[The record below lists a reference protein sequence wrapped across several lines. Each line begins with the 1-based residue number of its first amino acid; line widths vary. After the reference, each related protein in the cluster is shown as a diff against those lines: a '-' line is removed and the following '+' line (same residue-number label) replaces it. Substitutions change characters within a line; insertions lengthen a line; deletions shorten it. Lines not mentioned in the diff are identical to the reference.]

1 MIQPKKE
8 KGAGLFVKVRLM
20 REAAYT
26 YYDQV
31 AATTGGDPTADVAM
45 VRALAKGSEGGTGR
59 KTSFR
64 GVNKVAGDGKRW
76 SAQIFNQG
84 KTQRLGYFETD
95 VEAVSD

>member
-1 MIQPKKE
+1 M
-8 KGAGLFVKVRLM
+8 FVKIRLM

-95 VEAVSD
+95 VEAVSESQISLEVE

>member
-1 MIQPKKE
+1 MIQPKSE
-8 KGAGLFVKVRLM
+8 EGGGSFVKIRFM

-31 AATTGGDPTADVAM
+31 AATTGGDPTADAAM
-45 VRALAKGSEGGTGR
+45 VRALAKSTTGR

-64 GVNKVAGDGKRW
+64 GVNRVASDSKRW